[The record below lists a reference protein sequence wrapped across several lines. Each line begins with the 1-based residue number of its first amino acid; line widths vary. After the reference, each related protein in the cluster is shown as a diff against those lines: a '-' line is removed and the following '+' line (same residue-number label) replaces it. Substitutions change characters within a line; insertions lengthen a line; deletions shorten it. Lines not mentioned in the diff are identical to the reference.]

1 MDADLGKLKNRFM
14 EEELKE
20 LLNIFLSISTK
31 DSLGNVLL
39 RSIQGDP
46 NKQKRAT
53 EIMKK
58 YKLGIYSKK

>member
-1 MDADLGKLKNRFM
+1 M